1 MLSGHL
7 AVFNKNISTLNSQV
21 VMGEKGK
28 RDGGKGK
35 DELNGNAVYPTAGG
49 AGGVIQITVPEGQ
62 IAAET
67 CR

>member
-1 MLSGHL
+1 
-7 AVFNKNISTLNSQV
+7 
-21 VMGEKGK
+21 MGEKGK

>member
-1 MLSGHL
+1 
-7 AVFNKNISTLNSQV
+7 
-21 VMGEKGK
+21 MGEKGK

-35 DELNGNAVYPTAGG
+35 DELNGNAVYLTAGG
-49 AGGVIQITVPEGQ
+49 AGRVIQITVPEGQ